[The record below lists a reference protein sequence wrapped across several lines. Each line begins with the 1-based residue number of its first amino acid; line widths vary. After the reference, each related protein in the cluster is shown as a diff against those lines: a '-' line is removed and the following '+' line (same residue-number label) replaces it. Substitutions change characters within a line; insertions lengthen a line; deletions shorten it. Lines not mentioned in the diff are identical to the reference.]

1 MNSAKDLLQTRFKIG
16 VALHAGLVS
25 RAAGL
30 LAFPDMSNKKWAY
43 SNSEISHLH
52 LRWVSPAAGWK
63 TLVLGGALG
72 LGGVCPRHGPRET
85 PPGAGCGPEDPFLCY
100 STAPQDCTA
109 GLHRSQYLNGMSTM
123 PKGLAGCNWLGFVVS
138 HGKRELR
145 STPLVAFKLLLLC
158 LAAVT
163 LCRVCCSALSLV
175 SASSSASSSPAVSER
190 RRGL

>member
-1 MNSAKDLLQTRFKIG
+1 MLRYLFARHPAILELGTGNGARVGWRVSLNSAKDLLQTRFKIG

-109 GLHRSQYLNGMSTM
+109 GLHRRTAPQDCTARNT
-123 PKGLAGCNWLGFVVS
+123 
-138 HGKRELR
+138 
-145 STPLVAFKLLLLC
+145 
-158 LAAVT
+158 
-163 LCRVCCSALSLV
+163 
-175 SASSSASSSPAVSER
+175 
-190 RRGL
+190 